1 MNTKKS
7 TDKIIYDVYKLD
19 NKIVY
24 ELAKKENLI
33 NEYDHNFICKIKD
46 CWIKT
51 IFKYNDK
58 KETTINE
65 TFNNFITIFNNWL
78 KDQNN

>member
-1 MNTKKS
+1 MNTKKTS
-7 TDKIIYDVYKLD
+7 GKIIYDVYKLD

-24 ELAKKENLI
+24 ELAKKEGLI
-33 NEYDHNFICKIKD
+33 NEYNDNFIWKIKD

-65 TFNNFITIFNNWL
+65 TFNNFIIIFNNWL